1 MAEPERVRIRIRG
14 TQKDAEGAVQH
25 TEMQAV
31 ARHDGKGGKHYL
43 RYEDRTLLA
52 GQAVPSLLKFSE
64 NGLTLVRHG
73 AVEQRLEFVRG
84 AERQGLYRSPYGNI
98 PLTVRTHELSLACQA
113 DGTGRIAL
121 RYDLFLQGA
130 FQGSCALT
138 IEIEA
143 E

>member
-25 TEMQAV
+25 TETQAV
-31 ARHDGKGGKHYL
+31 ARHHGEGGKHYL

-84 AERQGLYRSPYGNI
+84 AERQGLTVSDLLERFRSGAGKALDNDRI
-98 PLTVRTHELSLACQA
+98 LLS
-113 DGTGRIAL
+113 
-121 RYDLFLQGA
+121 
-130 FQGSCALT
+130 
-138 IEIEA
+138 
-143 E
+143 